1 MPCRIPEE
9 QGDRERYVEIL
20 VQLSLLVKHTHTHW
34 YTPQCVQ
41 KPLHAVGRLLFQH
54 LDAALHLPDTKT
66 TQGVRERSAASG
78 QRISCCSHT
87 DSKTHIC
94 NSKWPHLPV
103 SCWAAVIHEKR
114 HVFIRYLT
122 RAERRSIKGFLL
134 LGLFDLNGFIS
145 LWRLKYEVLYKK
157 KLQLQKLGGEKSS

>member
-1 MPCRIPEE
+1 MYSESSCSWKTLEHCKSYFFRFSAWI
-9 QGDRERYVEIL
+9 YVYWYPT
-20 VQLSLLVKHTHTHW
+20 HTHTHW

-66 TQGVRERSAASG
+66 TQGVRERSAASD

-87 DSKTHIC
+87 DSKTHIR

-122 RAERRSIKGFLL
+122 WAERGSIKGFLL

-145 LWRLKYEVLYKK
+145 LWR
-157 KLQLQKLGGEKSS
+157 